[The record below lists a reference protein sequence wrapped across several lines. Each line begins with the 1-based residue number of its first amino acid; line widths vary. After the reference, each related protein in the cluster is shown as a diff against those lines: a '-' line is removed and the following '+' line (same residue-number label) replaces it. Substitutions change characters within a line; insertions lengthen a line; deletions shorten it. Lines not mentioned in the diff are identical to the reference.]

1 MATRPDPMKTL
12 QLTLE
17 LLKRIRK
24 DKDVTAA
31 QLQQQLRDTDS
42 RFERDLRTIQRLLE
56 SLSSPDN
63 PSFTIVRN
71 DRDKPYGYRWQEG
84 SVGLMLPSLSP
95 QEALLLTLAK
105 QQLAKLL
112 PARLMK
118 SMEGFFDQASR
129 QLSNPAG
136 HVGSQTRLEHEW
148 LSKVR
153 VLSTSQPLLPPTV
166 DAQAFQEVSD
176 ALYANQ
182 WLDISYK
189 NASGHEAS
197 YKVMP
202 LGLVQQG
209 PRMYLACR
217 FDGHDNY
224 RCLAL
229 HRLISAKA
237 STLTFERPADFDLK
251 QLDDD
256 LVFGE
261 EEAKYIRLS
270 FRIDKGNGLHI
281 VECPLS
287 ADQQVVELADGYEIT
302 ATVQDSDVLERW
314 LRGFGERVE
323 NIIRS
328 DIKMEDL

>member
-1 MATRPDPMKTL
+1 MAIRQDPLKTL

-24 DKDVTAA
+24 DRDVTAA
-31 QLQQQLRDTDS
+31 ELQQQLKDTDS

-63 PSFTIVRN
+63 PSFTIERN
-71 DRDKPYGYRWQEG
+71 DRDKPYGYRWKKD
-84 SVGLMLPSLSP
+84 SVGLTLPSLSA

-105 QQLAKLL
+105 QQLANLL

-118 SMEGFFDQASR
+118 SMDSFFDQASR

-136 HVGSQTRLEHEW
+136 NVGSQTRLEREW

-166 DAQAFQEVSD
+166 DAKAFQEVSD

-209 PRMYLACR
+209 PRMYLACQ

-229 HRLISAKA
+229 HRLVSAKA
-237 STLTFERPADFDLK
+237 STLSFERPADFDLQ
-251 QLDDD
+251 QLNDD

-287 ADQQVVELADGYEIT
+287 ADQQVVELEDGYEIT
-302 ATVQDSDVLERW
+302 ATVQDTDVLERW
-314 LRGFGERVE
+314 LRGFGDGINGILKDTCNR
-323 NIIRS
+323 
-328 DIKMEDL
+328 